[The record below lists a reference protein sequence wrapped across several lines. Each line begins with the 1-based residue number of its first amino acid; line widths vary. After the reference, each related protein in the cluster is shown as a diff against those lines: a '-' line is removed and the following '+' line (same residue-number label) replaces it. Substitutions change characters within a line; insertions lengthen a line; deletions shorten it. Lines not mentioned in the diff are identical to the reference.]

1 MLRMLRRRLVRA
13 PNEPIDE
20 RTDEPTDEPTNELA
34 DKPTNELADDGAA
47 EPIDKSKGREHE
59 ETARVGA
66 AATEGNSVCRLDSR
80 RATLDGDLL
89 LDGDPYE
96 VDALGLFEDI

>member
-1 MLRMLRRRLVRA
+1 MLRILRRRLVRA
-13 PNEPIDE
+13 LNELIDE
-20 RTDEPTDEPTNELA
+20 RTDELIDKPINELVDEPTNKLA
-34 DKPTNELADDGAA
+34 DNGAA
-47 EPIDKSKGREHE
+47 EPINKSKGREHE

-66 AATEGNSVCRLDSR
+66 AATEGNSICRLDSR

-89 LDGDPYE
+89 LDRDPYE